1 MKAIL
6 DTHFVIW
13 IVTGS
18 KRLSRFPWL
27 EKYLPWGVSP
37 ISLLEMQLLSELG
50 KLDLAHGFHDAVR
63 ADPRFELDDPPSASL
78 IERAIPLSWTRDP
91 FDRLLA
97 AHSEVRRSPMVSV
110 DEEILDNHRLIVREL
125 KA

>member
-18 KRLSRFPWL
+18 RRLSRFPWL

-37 ISLLEMQLLSELG
+37 ITLLEMQLLSELG
-50 KLDLAHGFHDAVR
+50 KLDLRQGFHDAVR
-63 ADPRFELDDPPSASL
+63 SDPRFELDDPPSASL

-97 AHSEVRRSPMVSV
+97 AHSEVRRSPLVSV
-110 DEEILDNHRLIVREL
+110 DEEILDNHPLIVREL